1 MGKLLGFIVL
11 AGLALGCGFSNSDI
25 WGVLNR
31 PPSRT
36 FDRVLLSMLI
46 PHYQGMLDMAEA
58 YLPQAPNPQ
67 VRNWVQALIKDRKER
82 LNEWKTLIQQL
93 GGLEPTAEATMQ
105 GEMYKDWVNFRE
117 GQKSEKVHSV
127 FASLMLTN
135 HFSTVNMA
143 KMVEARSRDP
153 KIEKL
158 AQALIATET
167 AHLEKLQALLIRN
180 Q

>member
-1 MGKLLGFIVL
+1 M
-11 AGLALGCGFSNSDI
+11 SDC
-25 WGVLNR
+25 
-31 PPSRT
+31 
-36 FDRVLLSMLI
+36 
-46 PHYQGMLDMAEA
+46 
-58 YLPQAPNPQ
+58 
-67 VRNWVQALIKDRKER
+67 
-82 LNEWKTLIQQL
+82 
-93 GGLEPTAEATMQ
+93 
-105 GEMYKDWVNFRE
+105 E

-167 AHLEKLQALLIRN
+167 AHLEKLQVLLIRN